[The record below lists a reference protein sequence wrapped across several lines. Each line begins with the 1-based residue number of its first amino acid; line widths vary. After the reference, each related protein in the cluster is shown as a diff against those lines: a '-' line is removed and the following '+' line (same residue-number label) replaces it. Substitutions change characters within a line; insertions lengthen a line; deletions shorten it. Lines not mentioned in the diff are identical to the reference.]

1 MPAAGEY
8 FLGIDGGQSSTTA
21 LIADETG
28 RVLGWGTGGPCNHVS
43 AGEAAKKFKSVVGE
57 CVGHA
62 CRQAGLPAD
71 TIVFAAACL
80 GFSGGPADKELYSR
94 ALIRSEKFKIT
105 NDAEIALA
113 GAVGGEAGIIIIAG
127 TGSIAFGRNSAG
139 KTARAGGWGHIFG
152 DEGGAFD
159 LVRRALRAALQ
170 FEEGWGPATILHPK
184 LLALTAAAS
193 ANDILHLFYTP
204 AFPRARVAALATLV
218 DDSAQSGD
226 RVARAILEAA
236 AAHLAHYIE
245 GVYFNLFSPD
255 TRILVSFIGGVFH
268 SLLLRND
275 LDRIV
280 QEQLHCPLIAPLY
293 SPAGGAL
300 IEAFRLG
307 NNSSLPSGLPAL
319 NKS

>member
-1 MPAAGEY
+1 MPAGGEY

-21 LIADETG
+21 LIADKTG

-43 AGEAAKKFKSVVGE
+43 AGEAAEKFKSVVGE
-57 CVGHA
+57 CVGQA
-62 CRQAGLPAD
+62 CRQAGLPAE

-80 GFSGGPADKELYSR
+80 GFSGGPADKEIYAR

-105 NDAEIALA
+105 NDAEIALS

-127 TGSIAFGRNSAG
+127 TGSIAFGRNSTG

-170 FEEGWGPATILHPK
+170 FEEGWGPATTLHPK

-204 AFPRARVAALATLV
+204 AFPRSRVAALATLV
-218 DDSAQSGD
+218 DDAAQSGD
-226 RVARAILEAA
+226 RVATSILEEAA
-236 AAHLAHYIE
+236 AQLAHYVE
-245 GVYFNLFSPD
+245 GVYSNLFSPD
-255 TRILVSFIGGVFH
+255 TRIPVSFIGGVFH

-280 QEQLHCPLIAPLY
+280 QERLHCPLIAPLY
-293 SPAGGAL
+293 SPAAGAL
-300 IEAFRLG
+300 IEAFQLG
-307 NNSSLPSGLPAL
+307 NNPSLPSGLPQL
-319 NKS
+319 HK